1 VAVRVVD
8 KIIARAPPSLLPKWM
23 KPQLTCLVDGTPT
36 GGGWVHEIKYD
47 GCRMHAHID
56 CSLIFF
62 VTRSLKLR
70 RGRQNPKLGLSLAE
84 PRAHELG
91 YDPSWP

>member
-1 VAVRVVD
+1 MAVRVDD
-8 KIIARAPPSLLPKWM
+8 KVMARAPPSLLPKWM
-23 KPQLTCLVDGTPT
+23 KPQLTCLVDETAA

-62 VTRSLKLR
+62 RDQEPQTSSRPSK
-70 RGRQNPKLGLSLAE
+70 PKVRLVSG
-84 PRAHELG
+84 
-91 YDPSWP
+91 

>member
-1 VAVRVVD
+1 MAVRVVD
-8 KIIARAPPSLLPKWM
+8 KVMARAPPSLLPKWM
-23 KPQLTCLVDGTPT
+23 KPRLTCLVDETAA

-62 VTRSLKLR
+62 CDQEPQTSSRPSK
-70 RGRQNPKLGLSLAE
+70 PKVRLVS
-84 PRAHELG
+84 R
-91 YDPSWP
+91 